1 MGEASYAI
9 LDQFE
14 GQQGATI
21 DALQVVQA
29 HFGYISE
36 ESIDEIAAVLGVSRN
51 TVFGVAS
58 YYEFFHLEP
67 PATYTIRYCMGT
79 VCDALG
85 GRAILDE
92 VSRILDVRVGE
103 TSDDGRWMLERL
115 PCFGTCA
122 RAPMM
127 QINDQAYCKLS
138 VESVREILTSG
149 ELPAGDRGPIAGD
162 GRPAPSREEIEA

>member
-1 MGEASYAI
+1 
-9 LDQFE
+9 
-14 GQQGATI
+14 
-21 DALQVVQA
+21 
-29 HFGYISE
+29 
-36 ESIDEIAAVLGVSRN
+36 
-51 TVFGVAS
+51 
-58 YYEFFHLEP
+58 
-67 PATYTIRYCMGT
+67 MGT

-92 VSRILDVRVGE
+92 ISRILDVRVGE

-127 QINDQAYCKLS
+127 QINDQAYTNLTLD
-138 VESVREILTSG
+138 SVRSIFTSKA
-149 ELPAGDRGPIAGD
+149 LPPGDRAPIAGD